1 MSPVFDLKFLNNTL
15 GAGFIGYSISCVIF
29 GIFTTQTI
37 SFYYQYRSDPLKLK
51 ILVGVVWCIEF
62 IHQTLVAHTVYHYLV
77 LCFGS
82 PIIIL
87 TEPLVW
93 SFVTLIVVGT
103 VSESIVKFC
112 FIIRIWRFSNHNKMV
127 TTALSMLVFAEIG
140 WILGNVISQ
149 LQNALGLASIKYVAS
164 GGLATGAL
172 GDILLALAMCY
183 YLRKWRTGYQEPD
196 SLLNSL
202 VHYALNTGVMTST
215 LGVLTLILYDT
226 STSNFQY
233 MGVHLVLS
241 KKLGLLSAVFAV
253 SLIFSLSTR
262 KQVVGRVG
270 DEFTQTNDGLGS
282 LTTITEL
289 ARNVNVNPVEV
300 NVQHKTINAG
310 DQVYEVFDEPLR
322 FQPLPP
328 SKIKF
333 EPNGV
338 QRTLVVIQ
346 VPEAPQ
352 TIPTDNS
359 NPPGPCSKF
368 YPMLFS
374 VVTLSLSFP
383 PFHHPNPASWKVPQ
397 IYIQLFQLPAGYLE
411 IVFLQNRSGIE
422 EVAGEGRK
430 SQGKEVKEGTE
441 VK

>member
-1 MSPVFDLKFLNNTL
+1 MQI
-15 GAGFIGYSISCVIF
+15 FIPIPY
-29 GIFTTQTI
+29 
-37 SFYYQYRSDPLKLK
+37 
-51 ILVGVVWCIEF
+51 VGVVWCIEF
-62 IHQTLVAHTVYHYLV
+62 IHQTLVAHTAYHYLV

-140 WILGNVISQ
+140 WILGNVMCHFRNQNTDASPKKSLRSQ

-196 SLLNSL
+196 SLLNNL
-202 VHYALNTGVMTST
+202 VQYALNTGVMTST

-241 KKLGLLSAVFAV
+241 KS
-253 SLIFSLSTR
+253 
-262 KQVVGRVG
+262 RVG
-270 DEFTQTNDGLGS
+270 DEFTETNDGLGS
-282 LTTITEL
+282 LTTLTEL

-300 NVQHKTINAG
+300 TLVQLKVNVQQKTRNAG
-310 DQVYEVFDEPLR
+310 DQVYEVFDEHLR

-328 SKIKF
+328 SKRKF
-333 EPNGV
+333 EPNRV
-338 QRTLVVIQ
+338 QRST
-346 VPEAPQ
+346 
-352 TIPTDNS
+352 
-359 NPPGPCSKF
+359 
-368 YPMLFS
+368 
-374 VVTLSLSFP
+374 
-383 PFHHPNPASWKVPQ
+383 
-397 IYIQLFQLPAGYLE
+397 
-411 IVFLQNRSGIE
+411 
-422 EVAGEGRK
+422 
-430 SQGKEVKEGTE
+430 
-441 VK
+441 

>member
-1 MSPVFDLKFLNNTL
+1 MPVQN
-15 GAGFIGYSISCVIF
+15 AGIPLEYITVR
-29 GIFTTQTI
+29 
-37 SFYYQYRSDPLKLK
+37 SFETE

-149 LQNALGLASIKYVAS
+149 LQDALGLASIKYVAS

-289 ARNVNVNPVEV
+289 ARNVNVNPVETNNDINEV

-328 SKIKF
+328 LKRKF
-333 EPNGV
+333 EPNRV

-359 NPPGPCSKF
+359 NPPGPCR
-368 YPMLFS
+368 
-374 VVTLSLSFP
+374 
-383 PFHHPNPASWKVPQ
+383 
-397 IYIQLFQLPAGYLE
+397 YLE

>member
-1 MSPVFDLKFLNNTL
+1 MQI
-15 GAGFIGYSISCVIF
+15 FIPIPY
-29 GIFTTQTI
+29 
-37 SFYYQYRSDPLKLK
+37 D
-51 ILVGVVWCIEF
+51 GVVWCIEF
-62 IHQTLVAHTVYHYLV
+62 IHQTLVAHTAYHYLV

-196 SLLNSL
+196 SLLNNL
-202 VHYALNTGVMTST
+202 VQYALNTGVMTST

-241 KKLGLLSAVFAV
+241 KS
-253 SLIFSLSTR
+253 
-262 KQVVGRVG
+262 RVG
-270 DEFTQTNDGLGS
+270 DEFTETNDGLGS

-300 NVQHKTINAG
+300 TLVPLKVNVQQKTRNAG
-310 DQVYEVFDEPLR
+310 DQVYMVFDGHLR

-328 SKIKF
+328 SKRKF
-333 EPNGV
+333 EPNRV
-338 QRTLVVIQ
+338 QRST
-346 VPEAPQ
+346 
-352 TIPTDNS
+352 
-359 NPPGPCSKF
+359 
-368 YPMLFS
+368 
-374 VVTLSLSFP
+374 
-383 PFHHPNPASWKVPQ
+383 
-397 IYIQLFQLPAGYLE
+397 
-411 IVFLQNRSGIE
+411 
-422 EVAGEGRK
+422 
-430 SQGKEVKEGTE
+430 
-441 VK
+441 